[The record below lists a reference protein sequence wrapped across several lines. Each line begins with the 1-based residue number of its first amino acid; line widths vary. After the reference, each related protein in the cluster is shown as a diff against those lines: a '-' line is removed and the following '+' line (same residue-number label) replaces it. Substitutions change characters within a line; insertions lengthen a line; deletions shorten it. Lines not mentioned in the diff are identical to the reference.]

1 MNLQATNKYHLSMR
15 TDMNKKTGIVIPVYL
30 PDQIEISLGE
40 KLLTENVD
48 LCCAQVTDPSTVCL
62 SVDGEENGADV
73 AKRLEAK
80 FGVSTFVSAENGG
93 KFRAVKAGMLQL
105 LKREDLAYL
114 AIIDMDGDHFGNEL
128 LSFVRVAWHIESEL
142 GTDRVLVLGRRI
154 SRHRPLGFLRGE
166 LEELAER
173 ILLDALSY
181 RSVVAGRPLHLE
193 YVTTL
198 GEFLDVHSGYKLF
211 SRATARDVF
220 TSEPQLAGVSKDGY
234 YRHACEAV
242 MAVEAVEHGACLGT
256 VNRTAVNEQPIST
269 FGLMNLSQLSANLI
283 IWPCKRLEIPPSF
296 VKQWMANHLPRLKL
310 QTLLPEGRDELKRV
324 TTLVWDAFGIEGDTD
339 VHFPPFV

>member
-1 MNLQATNKYHLSMR
+1 MQ

-30 PDQIEISLGE
+30 PDQIDRSLGE
-40 KLLTENVD
+40 KLLEANVD
-48 LCCAQVTDPSTVCL
+48 LCCSQVADPSTVCL
-62 SVDGEENGADV
+62 SVDGEDNGADV
-73 AKRLEAK
+73 AERLGEK
-80 FGVSTFVSAENGG
+80 CSVSTCVLAENGG
-93 KFRAVKAGMLQL
+93 KLRAVTAGMLQL
-105 LKREDLAYL
+105 LKRDDLSYL
-114 AIIDMDGDHFGNEL
+114 AVVDMDGDHFANEL
-128 LSFVRVAWHIESEL
+128 LNFVRFAGHIEDEL

-181 RSVVAGRPLHLE
+181 RSVVTGRPLHLE

-198 GEFLDVHSGYKLF
+198 DEYLDVHSGYKLF
-211 SRATARDVF
+211 SRTTARDVF
-220 TSEPQLAGVSKDGY
+220 TNAPQLAGATEDGY

-242 MAVEAVEHGACLGT
+242 MAVEAVEHGACLGSVT
-256 VNRTAVNEQPIST
+256 RTTINEQPITT
-269 FGLMNLSQLSANLI
+269 FGLMDLSQLSANLI
-283 IWPCKRLEIPPSF
+283 IWPCKRLEIPPAF

-324 TTLVWDAFGIEGDTD
+324 TALVWDAFGIEGDTD